1 MLLIPRQ
8 GASAGAPW
16 SIIII
21 LALYASDVRVQ
32 DANITS
38 PMPYILHVPHV
49 PSLPA
54 HTSSS
59 LSDRQPDRLTTLPS
73 SSPSGP
79 EANQWATRGG
89 SSTAALDQAT
99 PLRVP
104 LVQPA
109 FDPVQL
115 LQYLPGIPMRSTTF
129 LEQLRGNESSNA
141 NLNRLSASA
150 RHSPMRSGP
159 SIIST
164 HARRGRG
171 RGSRG
176 ARFQHGRSSAIQAS
190 EEAVTRVEPILSP
203 PTALSAAPSG
213 NPPSSGRRQVV
224 VTVVVLPCPLGG
236 IPDVFPLS
244 DNPGPRLFG
253 GLDNDRIRIL
263 LARFGPLGLLYRID
277 PSVSTLS
284 QLDEGLRSHLARH
297 RLQFPLPPLPHTSE
311 GRSRSPQRSLA
322 SSSHGEYHWQFV
334 RPGPSSGDYPGPYQ
348 PIDIDHARPLVQQ
361 LKTRYAQWR
370 NPDQT
375 YARDVLAFV
384 EADHI
389 MMHLSS
395 APVWRHT
402 WIPPSGSQPSSG
414 VPGYSHPD
422 DSCLGPSSCLVPSIS
437 APLDA
442 RTDVASETTPSQSMI
457 PTRRPHSASPPSSVL
472 LPPRPITR
480 PRLSIFSTSPISQ
493 EEDPFHVDP
502 PSSPTPGHMNAS
514 AIGRPY
520 ESNTEQRAS
529 LSPFASDGFILPH
542 AIPTQN
548 GNRSSAE
555 SPGAALSLH
564 SGMPESPSLNATFR
578 ASLSPPST
586 IEIIDLTRGND
597 SDSSECI
604 VLGGFTIDACSD
616 DDSDDD
622 GLAWQPKTLGNLEY
636 RSQVS
641 CWQMQARRELPELP
655 SEMDVAFTAEL
666 YPGQPDTHT
675 ESAIDSLSMEIT
687 ATFWKLLRIAY
698 PPSPTNSFGWRRT
711 AASIQHILTHGR
723 GPSVVTLSL
732 ALQNYLTYKPQAFC
746 TTPDGYIG
754 INPSSGYHP
763 TERLFWRGVG
773 ILCSIWILHAA
784 SPPFSISPFLCLVA
798 LSDDPNEA
806 AQHYQAM
813 SYVRTFAPKAADLI
827 VSWDRLA
834 PFHVSEAPSVRTKHW
849 PPPKY
854 KMATFRPHLE
864 ALDIDISASTSENME
879 DFKLTR
885 NEHSRIRS
893 LLLCSFLFGHPTCIQ
908 SEQFSAFVEGW
919 NFFDDLRFFYANS
932 AFPDIPTLVYV
943 VWRDITIN
951 PTTFLQQRIQ
961 WAPPDEGANSS
972 DWLSVKKAFSRFL
985 ERDGAPRLSDSAA
998 SDALRALY
1006 PVFDIDPDANPTPSG
1021 INQPHIRRIL
1031 LNRLVLG
1038 VDRPPADAKIKVS
1051 NFSLVN
1057 GTDELT

>member
-1 MLLIPRQ
+1 
-8 GASAGAPW
+8 
-16 SIIII
+16 
-21 LALYASDVRVQ
+21 
-32 DANITS
+32 
-38 PMPYILHVPHV
+38 
-49 PSLPA
+49 
-54 HTSSS
+54 
-59 LSDRQPDRLTTLPS
+59 
-73 SSPSGP
+73 
-79 EANQWATRGG
+79 
-89 SSTAALDQAT
+89 
-99 PLRVP
+99 
-104 LVQPA
+104 
-109 FDPVQL
+109 
-115 LQYLPGIPMRSTTF
+115 
-129 LEQLRGNESSNA
+129 
-141 NLNRLSASA
+141 
-150 RHSPMRSGP
+150 
-159 SIIST
+159 
-164 HARRGRG
+164 
-171 RGSRG
+171 
-176 ARFQHGRSSAIQAS
+176 
-190 EEAVTRVEPILSP
+190 
-203 PTALSAAPSG
+203 
-213 NPPSSGRRQVV
+213 
-224 VTVVVLPCPLGG
+224 
-236 IPDVFPLS
+236 
-244 DNPGPRLFG
+244 
-253 GLDNDRIRIL
+253 
-263 LARFGPLGLLYRID
+263 
-277 PSVSTLS
+277 
-284 QLDEGLRSHLARH
+284 
-297 RLQFPLPPLPHTSE
+297 
-311 GRSRSPQRSLA
+311 
-322 SSSHGEYHWQFV
+322 
-334 RPGPSSGDYPGPYQ
+334 
-348 PIDIDHARPLVQQ
+348 
-361 LKTRYAQWR
+361 
-370 NPDQT
+370 
-375 YARDVLAFV
+375 
-384 EADHI
+384 
-389 MMHLSS
+389 
-395 APVWRHT
+395 
-402 WIPPSGSQPSSG
+402 
-414 VPGYSHPD
+414 
-422 DSCLGPSSCLVPSIS
+422 
-437 APLDA
+437 
-442 RTDVASETTPSQSMI
+442 
-457 PTRRPHSASPPSSVL
+457 
-472 LPPRPITR
+472 
-480 PRLSIFSTSPISQ
+480 
-493 EEDPFHVDP
+493 
-502 PSSPTPGHMNAS
+502 MNAS

-754 INPSSGYHP
+754 INPSS
-763 TERLFWRGVG
+763 
-773 ILCSIWILHAA
+773 
-784 SPPFSISPFLCLVA
+784 A

-834 PFHVSEAPSVRTKHW
+834 PFHVSEAP
-849 PPPKY
+849 
-854 KMATFRPHLE
+854 
-864 ALDIDISASTSENME
+864 
-879 DFKLTR
+879 
-885 NEHSRIRS
+885 
-893 LLLCSFLFGHPTCIQ
+893 
-908 SEQFSAFVEGW
+908 EQFSAFVEGW